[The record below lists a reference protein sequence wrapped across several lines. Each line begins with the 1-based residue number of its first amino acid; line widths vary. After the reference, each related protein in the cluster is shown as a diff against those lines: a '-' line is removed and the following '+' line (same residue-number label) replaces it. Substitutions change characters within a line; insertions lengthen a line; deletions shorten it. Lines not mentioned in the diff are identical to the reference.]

1 MHSGLLQ
8 LSMTASSCYP
18 ALCDNDNL
26 AKAAKGKEGVRRNH
40 VMEKMLIQIR
50 IKKKRKAL
58 KKNHLTQHYSMLQ
71 KQHVFC
77 KKNVNIEWRPLE
89 KKYRSF
95 SVFSVNCEQI
105 LT

>member
-1 MHSGLLQ
+1 MLSVSLVCPFLIAPSVFSNGLLQ

-50 IKKKRKAL
+50 IKKKCKAL
-58 KKNHLTQHYSMLQ
+58 KKT
-71 KQHVFC
+71 
-77 KKNVNIEWRPLE
+77 
-89 KKYRSF
+89 
-95 SVFSVNCEQI
+95 
-105 LT
+105 T

>member
-50 IKKKRKAL
+50 IKQKCKAL
-58 KKNHLTQHYSMLQ
+58 KKNT
-71 KQHVFC
+71 
-77 KKNVNIEWRPLE
+77 
-89 KKYRSF
+89 
-95 SVFSVNCEQI
+95 
-105 LT
+105 